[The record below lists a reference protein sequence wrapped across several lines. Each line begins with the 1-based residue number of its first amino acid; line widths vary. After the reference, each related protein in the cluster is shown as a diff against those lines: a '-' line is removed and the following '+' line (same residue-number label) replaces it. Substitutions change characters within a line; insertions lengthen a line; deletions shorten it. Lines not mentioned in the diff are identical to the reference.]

1 MKLMLFLKL
10 VDKLVQISTDLQDSR
25 NTSYD
30 SYNNYNNP
38 LEMSS
43 GVKFTVVMDSTRTQL
58 EVLVDTG
65 YHMLVNLYYWQE
77 IHSTLR
83 NDEYLK
89 ICTDLPSFY
98 NNNVYRETDRVLYKA
113 PNTFPVL
120 PYDQCFDEDVLEPLM
135 FQLLTKYTE
144 NEVQSMVAVRYLCPY
159 LTPAE
164 RNAKEYFPVIGLDFR
179 ALSFLSDQDVLE
191 LIDYIDE
198 VKNVICT
205 TEI

>member
-10 VDKLVQISTDLQDSR
+10 VDTLVLISNELQESR
-25 NTSYD
+25 DTSYG
-30 SYNNYNNP
+30 SYAP
-38 LEMSS
+38 QQLST
-43 GVKFTVVMDSTRTQL
+43 GLKFTVSMNSTRTQL

-65 YHMLVNLYYWQE
+65 YNMLVNVYYWQE
-77 IHSTLR
+77 MHSTLR

-89 ICTDLPSFY
+89 VCTDLPSFY
-98 NNNVYRETDRVLYKA
+98 NNHVYREMDRVLFKA

-144 NEVQSMVAVRYLCPY
+144 NEVQSMVAVRYLCPR
-159 LTPAE
+159 LTDAE

-179 ALSFLSDQDVLE
+179 ALSFLSEQDVLE
-191 LIDYIDE
+191 LIDYIKEITDGICSTE
-198 VKNVICT
+198 V
-205 TEI
+205 